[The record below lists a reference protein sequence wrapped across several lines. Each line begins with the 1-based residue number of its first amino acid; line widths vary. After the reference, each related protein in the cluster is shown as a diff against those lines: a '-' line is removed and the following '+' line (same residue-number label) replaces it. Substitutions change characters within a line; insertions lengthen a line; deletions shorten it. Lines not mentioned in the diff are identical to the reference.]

1 MQITFLS
8 YALAAIMSFLGIIV
22 GIILI
27 KMAPEEQKPGK
38 KYFIF
43 LRMLFF
49 LFMIAAFLFFYRISL
64 IFSSALVVFIVAL
77 MLNRKL
83 HLEKASLVYLLLGF
97 LFYFSSKIFS
107 LFVIE
112 SALIFLYGI
121 PSASLAISPKARNYM
136 EVFATKAWFFLP
148 VLALYL
154 LRL

>member
-1 MQITFLS
+1 MQIAFLS
-8 YALAAIMSFLGIIV
+8 YILAAIISFLGILV

-27 KMAPEEQKPGK
+27 KMAPEEQKPGR

-43 LRMLFF
+43 LKMLFF
-49 LFMIAAFLFFYRISL
+49 FLIIAFFLFFYRVRL
-64 IFSSALVVFIVAL
+64 IFSSALLVFILAL

-121 PSASLAISPKARNYM
+121 PSASLAISLKAGNYKG
-136 EVFATKAWFFLP
+136 VFMKKAWFFLP

-154 LRL
+154 LHL